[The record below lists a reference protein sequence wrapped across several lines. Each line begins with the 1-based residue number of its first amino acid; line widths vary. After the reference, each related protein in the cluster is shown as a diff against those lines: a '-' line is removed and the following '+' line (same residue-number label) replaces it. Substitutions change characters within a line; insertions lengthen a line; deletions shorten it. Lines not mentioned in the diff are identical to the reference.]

1 VGRRALHTEC
11 YSAPEAR
18 LACVRVRL
26 MPTLLRYTMH
36 PTRRT
41 RRNPEDVA
49 PLHPVG
55 FDVSEHICDRCNRV
69 VFDGLVIMSNGMRVG
84 RDCAATMMGR
94 KKSDKEYKAQV
105 EELEVAALQQRYE
118 DNAGGAVSVLSE
130 NVLGLEERGQARPT
144 TPYWFDGYFTWL
156 VEEWSDGTL
165 VAQHAQPYRVNLFYS
180 NKLKQVLG
188 EENIVPFLF
197 AGPSNFGP
205 LPDWV
210 SVKKFWKKPPPV
222 YAIDVRHR
230 LYRVSDL
237 PRLASLVE
245 QYRVRPEAP
254 RSNPRTRRNP
264 RQR

>member
-1 VGRRALHTEC
+1 
-11 YSAPEAR
+11 
-18 LACVRVRL
+18 
-26 MPTLLRYTMH
+26 MPTLLRPY
-36 PTRRT
+36 PLAPPRSR
-41 RRNPEDVA
+41 RRNPDDA
-49 PLHPVG
+49 PLRPVG
-55 FDVSEHICDRCNRV
+55 FDPQNHECDRCHRI

-156 VEEWSDGTL
+156 VEEWPDGTL

-180 NKLKQVLG
+180 TKLKNVLG

-230 LYRVSDL
+230 LYRVEDL
-237 PRLASLVE
+237 PVLAALVE
-245 QYRVRPEAP
+245 RYRVRPEAP
-254 RSNPRTRRNP
+254 KTNPRRTRH
-264 RQR
+264 